1 MKHLI
6 IITLMA
12 FALQSDSQNEWRN
25 EWLKQDKALHVS
37 CSAILTMTGVEIG
50 QDIGLSRHEAEI
62 AAIGLSLAVGVGKEF
77 LYDSRPSPHD
87 LAANIVGAVAG
98 VYINRLL
105 QSIPTQEVRRQKRIE
120 RKLKRFNF
128 ETI

>member
-12 FALQSDSQNEWRN
+12 FALQSDSQNDWRN
-25 EWLKQDKALHVS
+25 EWLKQGKALHIS
-37 CSAILTMTGVEIG
+37 CSAILTVMGTEIG

-62 AAIGLSLAVGVGKEF
+62 AAIGFSLAVGISKEF

-120 RKLKRFNF
+120 RKLKRFKF
-128 ETI
+128 GTI